1 MTVLVT
7 GGQGQLGRHLGAHN
21 GVTALGRAQL
31 DVCVPDSIDT
41 VFDTVKPRCVIH
53 CAAMANVDACTR
65 DPSRAYQVNAGGT
78 ENIARACADRRIP
91 LLHISTDYVVGG
103 PDQDGHR
110 IAVDG
115 PIRPQSVYARSKWAA
130 EQAAQAHGGTI
141 VRVQWVYSVEGTGFV
156 NRALAMM
163 QRGESVP
170 LVTDQ
175 VGCPTPA
182 PLLAEWLLELANI
195 PDRPEVVHLATNGAA
210 SPVAWVSAC
219 AQAHGITPLWHPIT
233 RAALTGATRPAR
245 SCLDV
250 SKTEAL
256 FGRSLPRWSDALD
269 IWMRTGALRSE
280 VG

>member
-21 GVTALGRAQL
+21 GVTALGRARL

-41 VFDTVKPRCVIH
+41 VFDTLKPHCVIH

-141 VRVQWVYSVEGTGFV
+141 VRVQWVYSVEGSEFLGALQLGPSTGGKHGLYFASAGATLRDGIEHSLV
-156 NRALAMM
+156 GVACPALF
-163 QRGESVP
+163 
-170 LVTDQ
+170 D
-175 VGCPTPA
+175 
-182 PLLAEWLLELANI
+182 LADTVVARPSAAAVKSTIAEDD
-195 PDRPEVVHLATNGAA
+195 PDCHR
-210 SPVAWVSAC
+210 
-219 AQAHGITPLWHPIT
+219 AHGEGNEGECDEKRGHGT
-233 RAALTGATRPAR
+233 
-245 SCLDV
+245 
-250 SKTEAL
+250 
-256 FGRSLPRWSDALD
+256 
-269 IWMRTGALRSE
+269 SE
-280 VG
+280 KER